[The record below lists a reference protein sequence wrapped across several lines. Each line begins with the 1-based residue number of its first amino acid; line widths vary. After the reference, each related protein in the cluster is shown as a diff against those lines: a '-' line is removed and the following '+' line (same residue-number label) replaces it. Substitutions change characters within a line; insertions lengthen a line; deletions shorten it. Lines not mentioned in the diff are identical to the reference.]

1 MCKTG
6 WERYIEKFEL
16 IEDYK
21 YLNKIKIA
29 SILIFL
35 NLGLK
40 LNLMSCTLVDTNSRI
55 HLTSVI
61 SQF

>member
-6 WERYIEKFEL
+6 WEWNIEKFEL

-40 LNLMSCTLVDTNSRI
+40 LNLMSCTLVDANSRI

-61 SQF
+61 SQI

>member
-6 WERYIEKFEL
+6 WERNIEKFEL

-61 SQF
+61 SQI

>member
-6 WERYIEKFEL
+6 WEWNIEKFEL

-61 SQF
+61 SQI

>member
-6 WERYIEKFEL
+6 WERNIEKFEL
-16 IEDYK
+16 IEGYK

-40 LNLMSCTLVDTNSRI
+40 LNLMSCILVDTNSRI

>member
-6 WERYIEKFEL
+6 WERNIEKFEL

>member
-6 WERYIEKFEL
+6 WERNIEKFEL
-16 IEDYK
+16 IEDYN

-40 LNLMSCTLVDTNSRI
+40 LNLMSCILVDTNSRI